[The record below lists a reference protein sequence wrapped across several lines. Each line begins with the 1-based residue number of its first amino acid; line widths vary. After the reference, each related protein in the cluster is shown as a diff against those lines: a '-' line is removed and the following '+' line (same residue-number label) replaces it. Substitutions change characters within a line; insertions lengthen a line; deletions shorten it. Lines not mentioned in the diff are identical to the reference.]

1 MFHIFTAEGIR
12 QDASLETIRQQST
25 RMRVDRK
32 DRTRRSLKE
41 GEGGDRESGGG
52 EPVIT
57 RQAVEAYRESLE
69 SGSES
74 VSIFHVADV
83 MSRPVVTVEREESLE
98 EAWKRMAD
106 EEIRH
111 LPVTDDGRM
120 TGIISDRD
128 ILYRTSW
135 LQNEEKE
142 NLAVSDLMIREVIAT
157 TAVTDIRRVALV
169 MFDNRIRCMPVVS
182 QGERLEGI
190 ITRSDILHA
199 LVRHREMNF
208 WA

>member
-1 MFHIFTAEGIR
+1 
-12 QDASLETIRQQST
+12 
-25 RMRVDRK
+25 
-32 DRTRRSLKE
+32 
-41 GEGGDRESGGG
+41 
-52 EPVIT
+52 
-57 RQAVEAYRESLE
+57 
-69 SGSES
+69 
-74 VSIFHVADV
+74 
-83 MSRPVVTVEREESLE
+83 
-98 EAWKRMAD
+98 MAD